1 MKQSQ
6 RLKDHTKI
14 FLKKSLSRFTAGAI
28 GMGAVINM
36 VENII
41 AIIASLIISGFLVY
55 FISNYGGDVDE
66 RN

>member
-1 MKQSQ
+1 
-6 RLKDHTKI
+6 
-14 FLKKSLSRFTAGAI
+14 
-28 GMGAVINM
+28 VINM

-55 FISNYGGDVDE
+55 YIGKYGGDVNE

>member
-14 FLKKSLSRFTAGAI
+14 SLRKTLRKFMDGAT

-36 VENII
+36 VESII

-55 FISNYGGDVDE
+55 FISKYGGDVDE